1 MTMPADSP
9 AATAAFDAAEA
20 FARNLGWVSAQE
32 QARLRASRVAIAGLG
47 GVGGAHLLTLAR
59 LGVGAFHLAD
69 PDRFEMANLNRQA
82 GASLSTLGR
91 PKVEVLAAMARDI
104 DPGLALRL
112 FPDGIDAGNVDAFLD
127 GADLYVDGLD
137 FFAFDARAAVF
148 AACERR
154 GIPAI
159 TAAPLGMGAALL
171 VFLPGGI
178 GFERY
183 FRWAGCNDNERALR
197 FLVGLAPAVLHA
209 GYLVEPS
216 AVDLPARR
224 GPSTAMACE
233 LCAGIAGTEAL
244 KLLLGRGPVTV
255 APRGLQFD
263 AYRQRLR
270 RTWRPGGNANPV
282 QRLLLAIAARRY
294 RGVSLGDGSPDPASP
309 QASPEVVASPAA
321 VSSGEDSAASGAA
334 ASMPCWQG
342 RPLETVRQLLLAAP
356 PGPVPEPWLSLLEAA
371 RWAPSGDNT
380 QPWRFEVVD
389 ARRVLLHGFDTRSWC
404 VYDIDGWPSRLATGG
419 LLETLGIAAGAGGR
433 RLVWRLREDAPAHA
447 PRIELELE
455 PGTGAVE
462 PGQRELAAQIVRR
475 SVQRRALSM
484 RALAP
489 QDRQAIEAAVAHCG
503 DFECLWFERLA
514 QRIAIGR
521 LLALA
526 TRIRLRLG
534 AAWRTHVRVLAWD
547 ASFSEERIPDRAIG
561 LDPVSLQLLRW
572 TMANEQRAL
581 FVARHLGGTWWPQW
595 RLDRWPALACG
606 AHLAIVRRPRAA
618 EPRTAST
625 DLALGAAMQRAW
637 LVAESRGLRMQPEMA
652 VPIFAEYGARD
663 ARLLHDDPGVRRDA
677 HRLAAGW
684 RALPGLAGRPWDI
697 WLCRVG
703 FGPAA
708 RARSLRRPLVV
719 SPNPPAD
726 GSASFP

>member
-1 MTMPADSP
+1 MTIPSAPPTPA
-9 AATAAFDAAEA
+9 AAFDAAEA

-59 LGVGAFHLAD
+59 LGVGGFHLAD
-69 PDRFEMANLNRQA
+69 PDRFELANLNRQA
-82 GASLSTLGR
+82 GATVSSLGQA
-91 PKVEVLAAMARDI
+91 KVEVLAAMARDI

-112 FPDGIDAGNVDAFLD
+112 FPEGVDAGNVDAFLD

-171 VFLPGGI
+171 VFTPGSMS
-178 GFERY
+178 FERY
-183 FRWAGCNDNERALR
+183 FRWEGCGDNDRALR

-209 GYLVEPS
+209 SYLVEPS
-216 AVDLPARR
+216 AVDLAARR
-224 GPSTAMACE
+224 GPSTVMACQ
-233 LCAGIAGTEAL
+233 LCAGIAATEAL
-244 KLLLGRGPVTV
+244 KLLLGRGPVIA

-270 RTWRPGGNANPV
+270 LTWRPGGNANPV

-294 RGVSLGDGSPDPASP
+294 RGVSLEDAPEASGSP
-309 QASPEVVASPAA
+309 VAR
-321 VSSGEDSAASGAA
+321 
-334 ASMPCWQG
+334 WQG
-342 RPLETVRQLLLAAP
+342 RPLEAVPQLLLSAP

-389 ARRVLLHGFDTRSWC
+389 ARRALLHGFDTRVWC
-404 VYDIDGWPSRLATGG
+404 VYDIDGWPSRLAIGG

-433 RLVWRLREDAPAHA
+433 HLAWRLREDAPAQA
-447 PRIELELE
+447 LCIELTLE
-455 PGTGAVE
+455 PG
-462 PGQRELAAQIVRR
+462 PGEVDTMQRDLAAQIVRR
-475 SVQRRALSM
+475 SVQRRGLSM
-484 RALAP
+484 RPLGR

-503 DFECLWFERLA
+503 DFECLWFEPLA
-514 QRIAIGR
+514 QRLAIGS

-534 AAWRTHVRVLAWD
+534 AAWQTHARVIDWG
-547 ASFSEERIPDRAIG
+547 ASFSEARIPDRAIG
-561 LDPVSLQLLRW
+561 LDAVSLRLLRW
-572 TMANEQRAL
+572 AMASEQRAL

-595 RLDRWPALACG
+595 RLDRWPAFACG
-606 AHLAIVRRPRAA
+606 AHLAIARRLQAA
-618 EPRTAST
+618 AAST
-625 DLALGAAMQRAW
+625 RDDLALGAAMQRAW

-663 ARLLHDDPGVRRDA
+663 APLLRQDAGVRRDA
-677 HRLAAGW
+677 RRLAAGW
-684 RALPGLAGRPWDI
+684 RALPGLAERPWDV

-703 FGPAA
+703 FGPTA
-708 RARSLRRPLVV
+708 RARSLRRPLLL

-726 GSASFP
+726 RPVSSPRKEFP